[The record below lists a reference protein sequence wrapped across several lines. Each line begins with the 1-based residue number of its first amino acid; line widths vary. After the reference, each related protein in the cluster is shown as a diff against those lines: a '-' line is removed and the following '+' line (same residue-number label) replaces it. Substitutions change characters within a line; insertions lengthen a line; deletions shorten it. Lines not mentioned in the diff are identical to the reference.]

1 MIIKILKRLKCKV
14 FICFKSKCSLNDTD
28 NNGVV
33 DELTIENFKCNN
45 KEEHDK
51 SEISYAKKYKVV
63 VSV

>member
-33 DELTIENFKCNN
+33 DELTIENL
-45 KEEHDK
+45 EDH
-51 SEISYAKKYKVV
+51 AKKYKVV